1 MASAGQIQAS
11 RPPGVVPAGMR
22 ILRPHHRNCT
32 ISTMPETLQ
41 KAPNCLT
48 CTHFKVSWDPAY
60 PRSCTV
66 FGIKTRNMPSAEV
79 FAATGIHCPSYERK
93 PGLK

>member
-1 MASAGQIQAS
+1 MYEKKMGMASSGEDYHLA
-11 RPPGVVPAGMR
+11 PPEGESYNRYMSEIP
-22 ILRPHHRNCT
+22 
-32 ISTMPETLQ
+32 Q

-48 CTHFKVSWDPAY
+48 CTHFKVSWDPAF

-66 FGIKTRNMPSAEV
+66 FGIKTKNMPSAEV

>member
-1 MASAGQIQAS
+1 
-11 RPPGVVPAGMR
+11 
-22 ILRPHHRNCT
+22 
-32 ISTMPETLQ
+32 MPETLQ

>member
-1 MASAGQIQAS
+1 
-11 RPPGVVPAGMR
+11 
-22 ILRPHHRNCT
+22 
-32 ISTMPETLQ
+32 MPETRQ

-48 CTHFKVSWDPAY
+48 CTYFKVSWDPAY